1 MKYELPTM
9 PYPYEALE
17 PVISREIMALHHQK
31 HHAAYVNN
39 LNVALE
45 KHPEIADRPLEDL
58 LKNLDG
64 VPEDIRTA
72 VRNHGGGH
80 FNHTFFWDTMKP
92 PSASS
97 GQAGGAKLPSGS
109 LAEAISRTFE
119 SFEKF
124 QELFNKSAVGR
135 FGSGWGWLNQ
145 AQDGKLTIHSTPN
158 QDTPL
163 AEGLTPLLG
172 LDVWEHAYY
181 LQYKSDRAGYVA
193 AWWQLVNWDVIGSR
207 FRN

>member
-1 MKYELPTM
+1 MKYELPTL

-39 LNVALE
+39 LNAALE
-45 KHPEIADRPLEDL
+45 KHPEIADRPLEEL
-58 LKNLDG
+58 LKNLEA

-80 FNHTFFWDTMKP
+80 FNHSFFWETMKP
-92 PSASS
+92 
-97 GQAGGAKLPSGS
+97 GGAKMPSGP
-109 LAEAISRTFE
+109 LAEAITRTFE

-124 QELFNKSAVGR
+124 QELFNKSAIGR
-135 FGSGWGWLNQ
+135 FGSGWGWLSQKN
-145 AQDGKLTIHSTPN
+145 DGTLVVHSTPN

-163 AEGLTPLLG
+163 AEGLTPLLS

-181 LQYKSDRAGYVA
+181 LQYKSDRSGYAA
-193 AWWQLVNWDVIGSR
+193 AWWQVVNWDEVTKR
-207 FRN
+207 FKS